1 MGTREKRRKPGLEGV
16 LMTDWL
22 EPHVAGVVETMSQ
35 WCEVFQPVNICAGM
49 CCEFRHSI
57 GFVNTAESIH

>member
-1 MGTREKRRKPGLEGV
+1 
-16 LMTDWL
+16 MTDWL

-49 CCEFRHSI
+49 GCEFRHSI